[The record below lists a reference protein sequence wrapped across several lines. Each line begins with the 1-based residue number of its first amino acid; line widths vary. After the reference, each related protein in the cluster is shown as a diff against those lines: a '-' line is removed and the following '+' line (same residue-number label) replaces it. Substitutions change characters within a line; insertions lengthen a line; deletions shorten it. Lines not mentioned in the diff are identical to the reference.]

1 MVEHSVLSQA
11 SLAERHVWG
20 SQSRTYGICGAWGQ
34 LKPPQEDAVSPAA
47 QAAPARTKRVGA
59 GVECGGGGV
68 GDVDGAQEVPESRR
82 GEGRAAVQ
90 RPAIYVRMRQERKH
104 ETKKT
109 KNGGS

>member
-20 SQSRTYGICGAWGQ
+20 SQSRTYGICGGWGQ

-59 GVECGGGGV
+59 GVECGGGG
-68 GDVDGAQEVPESRR
+68 GWGRGRRTGGAREQKGR
-82 GEGRAAVQ
+82 GEGGRSEASDICPDETGEKT
-90 RPAIYVRMRQERKH
+90 RDQE
-104 ETKKT
+104 
-109 KNGGS
+109 N